1 MIIAFSSAKK
11 ETKTKKRK
19 KKKATMKNE
28 VYTTVTYVRYHDDS
42 YKQTM
47 LGLYTHFS

>member
-1 MIIAFSSAKK
+1 MILEFSSAKEK
-11 ETKTKKRK
+11 QQQKKN

-28 VYTTVTYVRYHDDS
+28 VYTTVTCVGYHDDS

-47 LGLYTHFS
+47 LGLYPHFS